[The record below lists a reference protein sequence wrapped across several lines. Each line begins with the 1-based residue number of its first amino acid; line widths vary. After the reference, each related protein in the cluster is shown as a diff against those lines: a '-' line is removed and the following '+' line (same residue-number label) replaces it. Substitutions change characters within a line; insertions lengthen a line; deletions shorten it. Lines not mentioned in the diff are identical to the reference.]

1 MANPTTTQ
9 IQLFNQ
15 LTNIRCSLKQVKRII
30 RSNEFVTN
38 EKQLLLKKLTK
49 IQSHNRWIYKF
60 TICLEQEKV
69 IPWIHH
75 KIRKSLILLDDCVL
89 LTSTKETELSVRKTI
104 LKLIQCCYVVQGIAN
119 RLQVSPPSSY
129 EDKLEDALLN
139 AVQALKEADSVSFET
154 LQKVI
159 EWTDRV
165 VKPLNDQ
172 KKF

>member
-1 MANPTTTQ
+1 MTKPTATQ

-60 TICLEQEKV
+60 IICLEQEKV

-75 KIRKSLILLDDCVL
+75 KIRKSLILLDDCFL
-89 LTSTKETELSVRKTI
+89 LTSTKETEFSVRKTI
-104 LKLIQCCYVVQGIAN
+104 LKLIQCHHVVQVIAN

-129 EDKLEDALLN
+129 EDKLEEALLN
-139 AVQALKEADSVSFET
+139 AVQALKEADSLPLET